1 MHLSRF
7 PLTHILDGVL
17 LSLPVEGGKRK
28 MGSAWRAG
36 LFQLRSHLLSNAND
50 SVGLSIDRL
59 RSLTGFR
66 GTRSNGHALY
76 GRAPSVRGPF
86 FRPQVDERAL
96 IAVYK
101 RVGKSVISFCK
112 KAQRG

>member
-28 MGSAWRAG
+28 LGSAWSAG

-59 RSLTGFR
+59 WSLTGFR
-66 GTRSNGHALY
+66 GTRSNGLY

-86 FRPQVDERAL
+86 FRPQVYERAL

-101 RVGKSVISFCK
+101 RVGKSVISVRK